1 MIQTPNLIQPKLI
14 HKGKL
19 PILVSG
25 ETYLENIADAEN
37 EMKINK
43 SLFSAK
49 NTGKISRKKNKN
61 AVIRVMQSSVRL
73 LHKPVHRVRNDSTL
87 LRGAQPEESSSF
99 SNTEQLLQ
107 IGIFHFKHVYFV
119 VLKHELYMSSS
130 LEPGLKRGELTS
142 GLLSFRDAIC
152 DSH

>member
-1 MIQTPNLIQPKLI
+1 
-14 HKGKL
+14 
-19 PILVSG
+19 
-25 ETYLENIADAEN
+25 
-37 EMKINK
+37 MKHTK

-49 NTGKISRKKNKN
+49 NTGKLSRQKNKN

-73 LHKPVHRVRNDSTL
+73 LHTPVHRARNDPTL

-107 IGIFHFKHVYFV
+107 IGILHFKHVYFV

-130 LEPGLKRGELTS
+130 LLVEHATQ
-142 GLLSFRDAIC
+142 SFARRPSAMFFFLQHPSTHALRENRWKKYIIIIYAFDWA
-152 DSH
+152 HVKYGV